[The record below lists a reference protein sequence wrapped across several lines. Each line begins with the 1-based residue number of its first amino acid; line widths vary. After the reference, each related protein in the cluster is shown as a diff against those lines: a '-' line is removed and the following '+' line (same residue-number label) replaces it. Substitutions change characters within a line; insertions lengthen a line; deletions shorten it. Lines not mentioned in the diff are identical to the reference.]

1 MFSDFPNFVGRMVH
15 GAMLRDYSEEQLWQV
30 IGSPRARRRLAI
42 LQKCR
47 GKQGRL
53 DATCFAKAACSAEY
67 VALANCVRSS
77 GAESC
82 QQQVAAL
89 TGCVRDEWKAF
100 LISSSPSLQHDAL
113 QRIEKFVEP
122 PSPL

>member
-1 MFSDFPNFVGRMVH
+1 MVH